1 MFLYSKKGQITT
13 IGTRLQEIEPG
24 YNKGQDTITF
34 NWRSHQQT
42 KGGEILQQIG
52 LDLGI

>member
-1 MFLYSKKGQITT
+1 M
-13 IGTRLQEIEPG
+13 IGTGLQEIELG

-42 KGGEILQQIG
+42 KGSEILQQTG
-52 LDLGI
+52 FNLGI